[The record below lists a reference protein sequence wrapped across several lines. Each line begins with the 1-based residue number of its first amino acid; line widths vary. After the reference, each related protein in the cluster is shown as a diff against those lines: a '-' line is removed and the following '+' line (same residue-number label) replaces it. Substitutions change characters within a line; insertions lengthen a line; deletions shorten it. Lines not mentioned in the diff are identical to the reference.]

1 MPPKLF
7 AGVRAFSR
15 QSLRLI
21 HRTKTILWI
30 LLMEVLHFTQMDFQ
44 RLNYLLWQHRNPVF
58 IPFCIPYPN
67 LLVVKINVFDP

>member
-1 MPPKLF
+1 
-7 AGVRAFSR
+7 
-15 QSLRLI
+15 
-21 HRTKTILWI
+21 
-30 LLMEVLHFTQMDFQ
+30 MEVLHFTQMDFQ